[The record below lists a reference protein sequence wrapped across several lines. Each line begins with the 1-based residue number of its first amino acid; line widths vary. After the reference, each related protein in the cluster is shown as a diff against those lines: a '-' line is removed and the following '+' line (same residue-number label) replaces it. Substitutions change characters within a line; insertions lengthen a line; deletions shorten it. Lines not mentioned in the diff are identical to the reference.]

1 MISLS
6 LGGDKGKGGGA
17 ERVGTSQRKE
27 RNREQGKGFGAKTI
41 TYWTTGEAAEEG
53 ERNQDAGSK
62 PDRGRDADR
71 RLMGSERHSI
81 REREERKERRTHG
94 LCRRPDKQQVDQH
107 RRAGLPH
114 QCGRDAR
121 DCAGREIEAGAHRKR
136 RPTLVLP
143 GLARPAAR
151 DRHQYG
157 KAKINPST
165 APRPQ
170 DRITIRKATRPS
182 GSPTRLPS
190 AKRSSSHG

>member
-41 TYWTTGEAAEEG
+41 TYWTTGEAAEQG

-62 PDRGRDADR
+62 PGRGRDADR

-94 LCRRPDKQQVDQH
+94 PRRCPDKQQVDQH

-114 QCGRDAR
+114 QRGRDAR
-121 DCAGREIEAGAHRKR
+121 DGPGGEIEAGAHRKGR
-136 RPTLVLP
+136 LALPRLTRPTA
-143 GLARPAAR
+143 G

-157 KAKINPST
+157 EAKDH
-165 APRPQ
+165 RPGGRSHQ
-170 DRITIRKATRPS
+170 DRISITEGGKAER
-182 GSPTRLPS
+182 
-190 AKRSSSHG
+190 

>member
-1 MISLS
+1 MTETVPGLASTMPALVARALVEPRVPSSLT
-6 LGGDKGKGGGA
+6 GDKGKKGGA
-17 ERVGTSQRKE
+17 ESVGASHRKE

-41 TYWTTGEAAEEG
+41 TYWTAGEAAEEG

-62 PDRGRDADR
+62 PGRGRDADR

-94 LCRRPDKQQVDQH
+94 LRRRPDKQQIDQH

-114 QCGRDAR
+114 QCARDAR
-121 DCAGREIEAGAHRKR
+121 DGAGGEIEAGAHRKR

-143 GLARPAAR
+143 GLAPPAR

-157 KAKINPST
+157 EAK
-165 APRPQ
+165 
-170 DRITIRKATRPS
+170 D
-182 GSPTRLPS
+182 
-190 AKRSSSHG
+190 